1 MKAEAKVE
9 MKKVRS
15 SLNLDLDLS
24 LPRAGAPIGMFA
36 LGLACLKARDDV
48 QSCRSGGEYRDHVLQ
63 RAGAVVIFLA
73 ATGSDLGGLT
83 SWRAGIVHTVFGV
96 LF

>member
-1 MKAEAKVE
+1 

-48 QSCRSGGEYRDHVLQ
+48 QSPVSLAVSIGITTYHVL
-63 RAGAVVIFLA
+63 AAVVIFIKRPL
-73 ATGSDLGGLT
+73 S
-83 SWRAGIVHTVFGV
+83 SP
-96 LF
+96 

>member
-24 LPRAGAPIGMFA
+24 LPRAGAPIGLFA

-73 ATGSDLGGLT
+73 QQGRIWTA
-83 SWRAGIVHTVFGV
+83 
-96 LF
+96 